1 MTNAFRDRGH
11 AQHWVGDAVVA
22 ALALAPLVWYV
33 AAAGLPGIADSAAL
47 LRYLGRLT
55 GILGLAWLLIAMLLS
70 IRLPVFEKPF
80 GGLIRLW
87 HVHHVVGAGSFLLLL
102 LHPVLLALAAAADGP
117 AAALATLTPPL
128 AYWPV
133 WVGWGG
139 LLLMMAFMAPSFA
152 FFGEPDYQRWKAV
165 HLLCAGAGL
174 LGLVHGVVLARG
186 IPPDQAVWL
195 WLAFGG
201 LGTAAL
207 LWRKLLSR
215 FIARKPYVITRV
227 DALARGVVELSF
239 EPEGKRLDHTPGQ
252 FVYLTPL
259 DPTLRAGRGE
269 EHPYSISSAPDEP
282 ALRIAIKA
290 LGDAS
295 SALLDVEVGS
305 RALIE
310 GPYGSFLPRSF
321 ERPAL
326 WIGGG
331 IGLTPFVS
339 AARALAGTDGAADV
353 HLVYCANDVS
363 RAYFLEELTTIA
375 ERVPGLTVHTH
386 YFDDEGSVDAEY
398 LAARVPDFASRRA
411 YICGPLQLIAV
422 ARQLLSRAGVP
433 RSHITSEEFTLL

>member
-1 MTNAFRDRGH
+1 MTNTRNDRGH
-11 AQHWVGDAVVA
+11 APHRSGDVLVGV
-22 ALALAPLVWYV
+22 LALAPLLWFA
-33 AAAGLPGIADSAAL
+33 AAAGLPDPAEPATL

-55 GILGLAWLLIAMLLS
+55 GVLGLAWLLIAMLLS
-70 IRLPVFEKPF
+70 IRLPVFEGPF

-87 HVHHVVGAGSFLLLL
+87 HIHHVLGAGSFLLLL

-117 AAALATLTPPL
+117 AAALATLAPPL
-128 AYWPV
+128 AYWPA

-165 HLLCAGAGL
+165 HLLSAGAAV
-174 LGLVHGVVLARG
+174 LGLVHAVVLASG
-186 IPPDQAVWL
+186 IPPGQAVWL
-195 WLAFGG
+195 WAVFGG
-201 LGTAAL
+201 LGAAGL
-207 LWRKLLSR
+207 VWRKVLSP
-215 FIARKPYVITRV
+215 IVARRPHTITRV
-227 DALARGVVELSF
+227 DALARGVVEISF
-239 EPEGKRLDHTPGQ
+239 EPEGAPLRHAPGQ

-259 DPTLRAGRGE
+259 DPTLPAGRGE
-269 EHPYSISSAPDEP
+269 EHPYSISSAPGEP

-295 SALLDVEVGS
+295 SALLDVRIGS

-310 GPYGSFLPRSF
+310 GPYGRFLPRSH

-331 IGLTPFVS
+331 IGLTPFVA
-339 AARALAGTDGAADV
+339 AARTLARSGGVADI

-363 RAYFLEELTTIA
+363 RAYFLDELTEIA
-375 ERVPGLTVHTH
+375 AGVPGFTVHTH
-386 YFDDEGSVDAEY
+386 YFDDEGSLDQAFV
-398 LAARVPDFASRRA
+398 AARVSDFTSRRA

-422 ARQLLSRAGVP
+422 ARQLLHQAGVP
-433 RSHITSEEFTLL
+433 RSRITSEEFALL